1 MIGSGDGK
9 GAEERKAVRGP
20 VALVLIA
27 AIRAYQ
33 LSLSFFLGRHCRH
46 LPTCSDYAMEAV
58 RRHGAYAGFWLG
70 LFRVAR
76 CHPWGTHG
84 FDPPPEEAPRR
95 ELRFWRY
102 ARFGRRR

>member
-1 MIGSGDGK
+1 MNGAGEGK
-9 GAEERKAVRGP
+9 GADARKEVRGP

-33 LSLSFFLGRHCRH
+33 LSLSFFLGRHW
-46 LPTCSDYAMEAV
+46 
-58 RRHGAYAGFWLG
+58 RHGAYAGLWLG

-102 ARFGRRR
+102 ARLGRRR